1 MNENKIHKEDNY
13 ENCREPCGQI
23 VHLKHN
29 MDMSV
34 RESCQLNVYSWF
46 GFSSLNLIFLGRQ
59 LQLPSA
65 DLRKNNNKRNK
76 YGIPNIDL

>member
-34 RESCQLNVYSWF
+34 RESCQLNLLCMVW
-46 GFSSLNLIFLGRQ
+46 IFIPQ
-59 LQLPSA
+59 HESDQ
-65 DLRKNNNKRNK
+65 
-76 YGIPNIDL
+76 YGYT